1 MYVSMFSG
9 VERDKLTVAECPGR
23 ALVHLV
29 FVQAEGASVQGAYL
43 VHTCSALGLFI
54 KCWENNFLLYIDTRL
69 AFPASLIVIVMGQ
82 GIRRDTD
89 SLWWE

>member
-1 MYVSMFSG
+1 MITKWER

-54 KCWENNFLLYIDTRL
+54 KY
-69 AFPASLIVIVMGQ
+69 
-82 GIRRDTD
+82 
-89 SLWWE
+89 